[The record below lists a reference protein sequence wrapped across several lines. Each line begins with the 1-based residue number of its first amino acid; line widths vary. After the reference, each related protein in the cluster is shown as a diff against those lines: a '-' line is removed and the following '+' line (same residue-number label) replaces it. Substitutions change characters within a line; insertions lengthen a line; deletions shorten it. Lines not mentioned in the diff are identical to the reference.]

1 MSYRAM
7 TTNQKLQKSLA
18 LHHCASACITLPMI
32 SQSDSLGRGYNY
44 SKNMRGIYDVQ
55 SLNAFV
61 EVNPATM
68 RGQEGFAGIATVF
81 CCL

>member
-1 MSYRAM
+1 
-7 TTNQKLQKSLA
+7 
-18 LHHCASACITLPMI
+18 MI
-32 SQSDSLGRGYNY
+32 SQSDSLDRGYNY